1 MKKIHLSQLKNDTL
15 KYIFLVLMF
24 CTSLFSTAQT
34 TETFSTPGT
43 TTWTV
48 PACVNSIT
56 VQVWAG
62 GGGGGAVWSRFDPKT
77 NSPGSNE
84 ICPAAGGGG
93 GGGFVSRTYTV
104 VPGQTYNITVGA
116 GGIGGVINNSLSS
129 NRAQNGSAGGNSTF
143 SGPAT
148 AGPGTL
154 TAFGGSGGF
163 AANIQRSCLGGCSG
177 ATHQGANGNGGSG
190 NGGSN
195 GTTTFFGGNGSAGV
209 HSGSTEDRSGAGGGG
224 AGSTA
229 NGGNASGTSAGS
241 GGNLFG
247 GNGANGNIQPYGNG
261 YLGTNGQNGNT
272 IGGGGGGASGH
283 NRGQNNNTHRTNIG
297 GNGARGEVRI
307 IYSTSAPS
315 TPTISSTAPTCSAA
329 GSSTI
334 SNYNASLTY
343 NFTPAGPTVGAGGVI
358 SGMVIGT
365 NYTVTANNGSC
376 NSSSTSAFNNA
387 PALTTPTTPTL
398 SSTAPSC
405 SADGSSTISNY
416 NAALTYI
423 FSPSGPSVGAGGVI
437 SGMVTGTT
445 YQVSASNGSCSS
457 TNSVDF
463 SNAAIL
469 PSPALPTISSTAPT
483 CSAAGSSTIS
493 NYNAS
498 LTYNFTPAGPTVG
511 AGGVISGMVI
521 GTNYT
526 VTANNGSCNSSSTSA
541 FNNAPALTTPTTP
554 TLSSTA
560 PSCSADGSSTI
571 SNYNAALTYI
581 FSPSGPSVGAGGV
594 ISGMV
599 TGTTYQ
605 VSASNGSCSS
615 TNSVDFSNAAIL
627 PSPALPTISS
637 TAPTC
642 SAAGSSTISNYNAS
656 LTYNFTPSG
665 PTVGA
670 GGVISGMVTG
680 TNYTVTA
687 NNGSCNSSATAAFN
701 NADMLPSP
709 IVTASST
716 AVCENGFITLTPT
729 TGGTWVSNNTG
740 VATVTAGGVVT
751 IVNNGSVDFTF
762 TATNTCTATTPAV
775 LVNPEDTS
783 SFSYTSNTHC
793 LTGID
798 PVATVTGTPG
808 GTFTITSPGV
818 INATTGEI
826 DLSASGIG
834 SLTVYYNTASA
845 GNPCPSIDSVIIN
858 ITSAPSADF
867 SYNVAQSCQDA
878 TAPIL
883 SFGVGSSAGVFSST
897 PAGLSL
903 NTSNGAITLSTSTP
917 GVYTVYNT
925 IAASGGCASAIDSAT
940 IEVLQLDDATFN
952 FATGGTY
959 CLTGTDPIA
968 TLTGTAGGTFTITV
982 PGVINATTGEI
993 DLDASGTGTFTVY
1006 YNTPSGNACPQI
1018 DSTIITIT
1026 DAPTA
1031 GFSYNI
1037 AQTCQDATNPILTM
1051 NPGATVGV
1059 FSSTP
1064 AGLTLNIN
1072 NGDITLSTS
1081 TPGIYTVYNTV
1092 AAAGGCAQAIDSTT
1106 IEVLPL
1112 DDATFNYITGGTYC
1126 LTGTDPIA
1134 TVTGTTGGTFT
1145 ISSPGVINST
1155 TGEIDLDASG
1165 LGSYTVYYNTPS
1177 GNACPQIDS
1186 TTISIVDAPGASFT
1200 YATPFCQDNGTA
1212 LPTFSGNNFAGTFS
1226 EASGGVVFVNTT
1238 TGELDLATSTPGTY
1252 TIYNNLA
1259 ASGGCAA
1266 AIDSFVITINPS
1278 FNLQE
1283 TVSVCSGG
1291 SYTFPDGTTQT
1302 NITLPTTYNSNL
1314 TSISGCDS
1322 IIETTVNVNP
1332 TYFIQET
1339 TSICSGGSYTF
1350 PDGTTQTNIT
1360 LPTTYNSNLTST
1372 SGCDSIIETTVNVD
1386 PQLSITAD
1394 PVAPICFGE
1403 NIILTATGSG
1413 NGTVTWYSDAAGT
1426 NVIGTGSPFD
1436 ATSQVSTTGSYT
1448 FYVNEAG
1455 TCSSALTA
1463 VNVLVGGVTA
1473 AITATPTSGFMPLDV
1488 SFTGTSTGNTFEW
1501 NFGDGTTGSSLEE
1514 THIYSELGTYTAVL
1528 TVSDNGNC
1536 PITIPFVIE
1545 VIGESSIL
1553 IPNVFTPNGDGSNDV
1568 FTVVGTNLTD
1578 VNCVIFNRWGQKLY
1592 EWDRVKGYWD
1602 GRTLA
1607 GKEVPD
1613 GTYFFI
1619 VKAKGIDGKEYFE
1632 KGGFSLI
1639 R

>member
-1 MKKIHLSQLKNDTL
+1 MKSLKKTYNKLGTVL
-15 KYIFLVLMF
+15 GLAFLTNF
-24 CTSLFSTAQT
+24 SLNAQT

-129 NRAQNGSAGGNSTF
+129 NRAQNGSAGGNSIF

-241 GGNLFG
+241 GGNLLG

-261 YLGTNGQNGNT
+261 YLGTNGQNGNS

-358 SGMVIGT
+358 SGMVSGI

-376 NSSSTSAFNNA
+376 NSSATSAFNNA
-387 PALTTPTTPTL
+387 
-398 SSTAPSC
+398 
-405 SADGSSTISNY
+405 
-416 NAALTYI
+416 
-423 FSPSGPSVGAGGVI
+423 
-437 SGMVTGTT
+437 
-445 YQVSASNGSCSS
+445 
-457 TNSVDF
+457 
-463 SNAAIL
+463 
-469 PSPALPTISSTAPT
+469 
-483 CSAAGSSTIS
+483 
-493 NYNAS
+493 
-498 LTYNFTPAGPTVG
+498 
-511 AGGVISGMVI
+511 
-521 GTNYT
+521 
-526 VTANNGSCNSSSTSA
+526 
-541 FNNAPALTTPTTP
+541 
-554 TLSSTA
+554 
-560 PSCSADGSSTI
+560 
-571 SNYNAALTYI
+571 
-581 FSPSGPSVGAGGV
+581 
-594 ISGMV
+594 
-599 TGTTYQ
+599 
-605 VSASNGSCSS
+605 
-615 TNSVDFSNAAIL
+615 
-627 PSPALPTISS
+627 PALPTISS

-783 SFSYTSNTHC
+783 SFSYTSNSHC

-834 SLTVYYNTASA
+834 SFTVYYNTASA

-993 DLDASGTGTFTVY
+993 DLNASGTGTFTVY

-1186 TTISIVDAPGASFT
+1186 TTISILDAPGASFT

-1448 FYVNEAG
+1448 FYINEAG

-1473 AITATPTSGFMPLDV
+1473 AITAIPTSGFMPLDV

-1514 THIYSELGTYTAVL
+1514 THIYSELGTYTAIL